1 MAREILQM
9 RFTRIIGKALLGLG
23 ALSLIA
29 CQPTDTR
36 RAGLTPETSAV
47 RSASDQ
53 REGDQAHSKIVARY
67 GGVYQNDR
75 VTAYVN
81 QIGQRIAR
89 VSAQPAARWTF
100 TVLDSPTV
108 NAFAIPGGYVY
119 VTRGL
124 VALAGDEAQLA
135 GVLGHEIGH
144 VTAGH
149 SALRR
154 KRSTTAGLG
163 LLAGAIGL
171 SVLGV
176 NPQVAGGLMDLGQA
190 AAGGYL
196 AQNSRGDE
204 LDADNLGIRYL
215 ARAGYDPHAQADF
228 LDRMSASAE
237 LQARIAGG
245 NYDPSRVDF
254 FASHPANGPRTRQ
267 AIQVAEAAGAVG
279 TVGANRN
286 RGPFLAAID
295 NMVYGESAAQG
306 FVDGRTFSHPKL
318 RFTYTAPP
326 RFTIT
331 NTANAVVATGPQKS
345 RFIMDGDRNRGGAL
359 TDYIRGVWAPGIA
372 KQFRTGQLTGLRS
385 ERINGLE
392 SASAVMP
399 VKLNNQTY
407 DALLVAYRIN
417 GKLYR
422 ITGLA
427 PRGSGLLGDMDTAAR
442 SFRRLSAAEA
452 GRLREKRIDIVSA
465 SGSVERMARR
475 MNFDD
480 YKVERFRVLNGLQP
494 GEPMQA
500 GKRVKLVR

>member
-1 MAREILQM
+1 M
-9 RFTRIIGKALLGLG
+9 RFTRILGHAMFGLG
-23 ALSLIA
+23 ALTLAA
-29 CQPTDTR
+29 CEPAGGH

-47 RSASDQ
+47 RSASEQ
-53 REGDQAHSKIVARY
+53 REGDQNHRKIVARF
-67 GGVYQNDR
+67 GGVYENSR
-75 VTAYVN
+75 VTAYVDG
-81 QIGQRIAR
+81 IGQRIAR

-144 VTAGH
+144 VVAGH

-154 KRSTTAGLG
+154 SRGTMAGIG

-176 NPQVAGGLMDLGQA
+176 DPTVAGGLMDLGRT

-215 ARAGYDPHAQADF
+215 ARAGYDPYAQADF
-228 LDRMSASAE
+228 LDRMSASAQ
-237 LQARIAGG
+237 LQARIAGDS
-245 NYDPSRVDF
+245 YDPNRVDF
-254 FASHPANGPRTRQ
+254 FASHPATGLRTRQ
-267 AIQVAEAAGAVG
+267 AIEVAQAAGAVA
-279 TVGANRN
+279 TAGANRN
-286 RGPFLAAID
+286 RERFLAAID
-295 NMVYGESAAQG
+295 GMVYGDSAAQG

-318 RFTYTAPP
+318 RFTFTAP
-326 RFTIT
+326 RGFTIT
-331 NTANAVVATGPQKS
+331 NSANAVVATGPRKS
-345 RFIMDGDRNRGGAL
+345 RFIMDSDRNRGGAL
-359 TDYIRGVWAPGIA
+359 TDYIARVWAPGLA
-372 KQFRTGQLTGLRS
+372 GQFRTGRLGGLRR

-392 SASAVMP
+392 AASAVLP
-399 VKLNNQTY
+399 VRLGNRTF
-407 DALLVAYRIN
+407 DALLVAYRLE

-427 PRGSGLLGDMDTAAR
+427 PRGSGLLPAMTEAAR
-442 SFRRLSAAEA
+442 SFRRLSGAEA
-452 GRLREKRIDIVSA
+452 GRLREKRISIVTVRGGDTPA
-465 SGSVERMARR
+465 RLARR

-480 YKVERFRVLNGLQP
+480 YRVERFRVLNGLRR
-494 GEPMQA
+494 GEPLRA
-500 GKRVKLVR
+500 GQRVKLVR

>member
-1 MAREILQM
+1 M
-9 RFTRIIGKALLGLG
+9 LGLG
-23 ALSLIA
+23 AMTLFA
-29 CQPTDTR
+29 CEPADTR
-36 RAGLTPETSAV
+36 RAGLMPETSAV
-47 RSASDQ
+47 RSASEQ
-53 REGDQAHSKIVARY
+53 REGDQAHSKIVARF

-81 QIGQRIAR
+81 SIGQRIAR

-100 TVLDSPTV
+100 TVLDTPAV
-108 NAFAIPGGYVY
+108 NAFAVPGGYVY

-144 VTAGH
+144 VAAGH

-154 KRSTTAGLG
+154 KRGTTAGIG

-176 NPQVAGGLMDLGQA
+176 NPQVAGGLMDIGQA

-228 LDRMSASAE
+228 LDRLSASAE
-237 LQARIAGG
+237 LQTRIAGG
-245 NYDPSRVDF
+245 SYNPNRVDF
-254 FASHPANGPRTRQ
+254 FASHPATGPRTRQ
-267 AIQVAEAAGAVG
+267 AIQVAQAAGAVG

-286 RGPFLAAID
+286 RKGFLAAID
-295 NMVYGESAAQG
+295 NMVYGDSAAQG

-326 RFTIT
+326 GFTIT
-331 NTANAVVATGPQKS
+331 NSANAVVATGPRKS

-359 TDYIRGVWAPGIA
+359 TDYIRGVWAPGLA
-372 KQFRTGQLTGLRS
+372 KQFRSGRLAGLRR
-385 ERINGLE
+385 ERINGLDA
-392 SASAVMP
+392 ASAVMP
-399 VKLNNQTY
+399 VQLGNQTY
-407 DALLVAYRIN
+407 DALLVAYRID

-427 PRGSGLLGDMDTAAR
+427 PRGSGLLPAMDAAAR
-442 SFRRLSAAEA
+442 SFRRLSTAEA
-452 GRLREKRIDIVSA
+452 GRLREKRIDIVPA
-465 SGSVERMARR
+465 RGSVESMARR
-475 MNFDD
+475 MNFDN
-480 YKVERFRVLNGLQP
+480 YQVERFRLLNGLRP
-494 GEPMQA
+494 GEPLRA
-500 GKRVKLVR
+500 GERVKIVR